1 MPNVN
6 FKTIPSD
13 VPFTVENIDRL
24 ASRAAELAAAFGA
37 RIANIQRQVADARER
52 FSREA
57 DEIVRETEPAS
68 RPVAKQFAK
77 TQLASRIA
85 KFRDNIVP
93 ASKASREELLAPLAK
108 VAADAAFLLTLC
120 QSPAQMLGRVALGD
134 ARRTQYPTQLE
145 GAGPVE
151 LETAAITAIAT
162 GDMPLAAAVA
172 TVVDRRPSD
181 RRPFSVAAFAERV
194 WGAQHAEVTAKLK
207 GVLLAERTA
216 RAANDQFVRGK
227 ADPIANLSN
236 QLAAR
241 AIAEASGEE
250 DEA

>member
-1 MPNVN
+1 MRRALPDALLAL
-6 FKTIPSD
+6 PHRRD
-13 VPFTVENIDRL
+13 VPFARL
-24 ASRAAELAAAFGA
+24 TTLGVGGICRWLF
-37 RIANIQRQVADARER
+37 
-52 FSREA
+52 
-57 DEIVRETEPAS
+57 
-68 RPVAKQFAK
+68 
-77 TQLASRIA
+77 
-85 KFRDNIVP
+85 
-93 ASKASREELLAPLAK
+93 ELLAAFP
-108 VAADAAFLLTLC
+108 DARITIEHSIAN
-120 QSPAQMLGRVALGD
+120 GD
-134 ARRTQYPTQLE
+134 ARRTQYQTQLE

-181 RRPFSVAAFAERV
+181 RRPFSVAAFAERM

-216 RAANDQFVRGK
+216 RAANDEFVRGK